1 MRAVVTSG
9 AAKSANLPGQ
19 PVSGQVGTAQFTPG
33 SKWWA
38 HWFVG
43 YRGGVAFAVLQ
54 LTKGPAGSAVPL
66 GRSFLT
72 GLGG

>member
-1 MRAVVTSG
+1 MRAVVTNG
-9 AAKSANLPGQ
+9 AARSANLRGA
-19 PVSGQVGTAQFTPG
+19 PVSGQVGTAQVTRG

-43 YRGGVAFAVLQ
+43 YRSGVAFAVLQ
-54 LTKGPAGSAVPL
+54 LTKGSGGSAVPL
-66 GRSFLT
+66 GRSFLS

>member
-1 MRAVVTSG
+1 MRAVVTNG
-9 AAKSANLPGQ
+9 AAQSANLRGAA
-19 PVSGQVGTAQFTPG
+19 VSGQVGTAQVTPG

-54 LTKGPAGSAVPL
+54 LTKGPDGSAVPL
-66 GRSFLT
+66 GRSFLA
-72 GLGG
+72 GLAG